1 MRFGESYGEA
11 CRFCGS
17 TQIIVWPPSSAGNC
31 ANCSPEA
38 LAWDA
43 RLDQLARRRLE
54 QARAAFAAAEA
65 EKRAAELAARR
76 EARRAAIAG
85 AIAASRAAAAGRFRA
100 AYLRQSHALARLLL
114 RARRYAR
121 GALTARSGSARTA

>member
-1 MRFGESYGEA
+1 MRFGESFGEA

-31 ANCSPEA
+31 AACSKEA

-43 RLDQLARRRLE
+43 RLDQLAQRRLE

-65 EKRAAELAARR
+65 EKRAAERMALRD
-76 EARRAAIAG
+76 ARRAAIAD
-85 AIAASRAAAAGRFRA
+85 AIASSRAAAAGRLRG

-114 RARRYAR
+114 RARRF
-121 GALTARSGSARTA
+121 ARSSLQTRSDSARTA